1 MVGKWERIEQEAR
14 EDELK
19 ELEREL
25 HGEQRARSRS
35 PSGGTGVGSGG
46 RSLVPR
52 TQAPPGIAAPT
63 TRAAMAEQETRAAR
77 RDWWVA
83 LGLFVSALSAAVSSF
98 AGLHALALSTGWH
111 PWAAPLFLLTVDCYA
126 LTAVRVWLAR
136 STRSARARRFARA
149 NAVGAILLSVLGN
162 ATWHLV
168 AAELVSV
175 TWVVVVLVGAV
186 PPVVL
191 GLVAH
196 LAVLRTQDDED
207 GPEDE
212 AVLRAVPAVLEDEPG
227 TGGTVPSPDSAVP
240 EPERM
245 RTEPAA
251 AVPGTTSPSPAVRRY
266 ATEDELLAAARAID
280 ARYRARYGKPIT
292 RDQLRRE
299 LRIGGQRATEVLR
312 RLREEATD

>member
-1 MVGKWERIEQEAR
+1 
-14 EDELK
+14 
-19 ELEREL
+19 
-25 HGEQRARSRS
+25 
-35 PSGGTGVGSGG
+35 
-46 RSLVPR
+46 
-52 TQAPPGIAAPT
+52 
-63 TRAAMAEQETRAAR
+63 MAEQETRAAR
-77 RDWWVA
+77 RDWRVA

-111 PWAAPLFLLTVDCYA
+111 PWAAPLFPLTVDCYA

-136 STRSARARRFARA
+136 STRSTRARRFARA

-168 AAELVSV
+168 AAELVSL

-196 LAVLRTQDDED
+196 LAVLRTQDDEEGQQD
-207 GPEDE
+207 G
-212 AVLRAVPAVLEDEPG
+212 AVLQAVPAVLED
-227 TGGTVPSPDSAVP
+227 
-240 EPERM
+240 
-245 RTEPAA
+245 
-251 AVPGTTSPSPAVRRY
+251 VPGTDGTLPGSGSTSPEPVPGTAGPSPAARRY
-266 ATEDELLAAARAID
+266 VTDDELLAAARAAD
-280 ARYRARYGKPIT
+280 ARHRTRHGKPIT

-312 RLREEATD
+312 RLREAAVKTAED

>member
-1 MVGKWERIEQEAR
+1 
-14 EDELK
+14 
-19 ELEREL
+19 
-25 HGEQRARSRS
+25 
-35 PSGGTGVGSGG
+35 
-46 RSLVPR
+46 
-52 TQAPPGIAAPT
+52 
-63 TRAAMAEQETRAAR
+63 MAEQHTRAAR

-111 PWAAPLFLLTVDCYA
+111 PWAAPLFPLTVDCYA

-136 STRSARARRFARA
+136 STRSGRARRFARA

-186 PPVVL
+186 PPITL

-207 GPEDE
+207 GREDGT
-212 AVLRAVPAVLEDEPG
+212 VLRTVPAVREDVSG
-227 TGGTVPSPDSAVP
+227 TSETVPAPGSTVP
-240 EPERM
+240 EPDRTVPGPER
-245 RTEPAA
+245 TGAEPAET
-251 AVPGTTSPSPAVRRY
+251 VPGRAPPFPAARRY
-266 ATEDELLAAARAID
+266 ASEDELLESARAAD
-280 ARYRARYGKPIT
+280 ARHRAEYGKPIT
-292 RDQLRRE
+292 RDVLRRE
-299 LRIGGQRATEVLR
+299 LRVGGQRATGVLR
-312 RLREEATD
+312 RLREEHVHRGIEQPLSIPHQDRS

>member
-1 MVGKWERIEQEAR
+1 
-14 EDELK
+14 
-19 ELEREL
+19 
-25 HGEQRARSRS
+25 
-35 PSGGTGVGSGG
+35 
-46 RSLVPR
+46 
-52 TQAPPGIAAPT
+52 
-63 TRAAMAEQETRAAR
+63 MAEQETRAAR

-83 LGLFVSALSAAVSSF
+83 LGLFVSAVSAAVSSF

-111 PWAAPLFLLTVDCYA
+111 RRAAPLFPLTVDCYA

-162 ATWHLV
+162 GTWHLV

-196 LAVLRTQDDED
+196 LALLRTQDDED
-207 GPEDE
+207 GRE
-212 AVLRAVPAVLEDEPG
+212 
-227 TGGTVPSPDSAVP
+227 GGTVHCGVSAVREDVP
-240 EPERM
+240 GTSGTVPTSASTAPWPERTETEPERTVP
-245 RTEPAA
+245 RPAE
-251 AVPGTTSPSPAVRRY
+251 AVPGGTPSAPGVRRY
-266 ATEDELLAAARAID
+266 ATEDELLDELLRAARTAD
-280 ARYRARYGKPIT
+280 ARHRKRYGKPIT

-312 RLREEATD
+312 RLREGKPLSIPHQDQP

>member
-1 MVGKWERIEQEAR
+1 
-14 EDELK
+14 
-19 ELEREL
+19 
-25 HGEQRARSRS
+25 
-35 PSGGTGVGSGG
+35 
-46 RSLVPR
+46 
-52 TQAPPGIAAPT
+52 
-63 TRAAMAEQETRAAR
+63 MADQPTRAAR

-83 LGLFVSALSAAVSSF
+83 LGLFVSAVSAAVSSF

-111 PWAAPLFLLTVDCYA
+111 PWAAPLFPLTVDCYA

-136 STRSARARRFARA
+136 STRSGRARRFARA

-207 GPEDE
+207 GQRDE
-212 AVLRAVPAVLEDEPG
+212 PVLQAVPAVRRYVPG
-227 TGGTVPSPDSAVP
+227 TSGTVPSPASTGP
-240 EPERM
+240 EPERTVPAPERM
-245 RTEPAA
+245 GTEAA
-251 AVPGTTSPSPAVRRY
+251 EAVPGTAPPSPASRRY
-266 ATEDELLAAARAID
+266 ATEDELLAAARAVD
-280 ARYRARYGKPIT
+280 TRHRAEYGKPIT

-312 RLREEATD
+312 RLRVEAR